1 MFSTADGVIDPVY
14 NTTQLAPLYPLS
26 LDELF
31 RRKTNQTTRH
41 SVSYVKFHS
50 EKSYKISTKERVLNL
65 IIALAKTILS
75 LGFALVW
82 ESTRENWKITCLGR
96 KPITVLIVKSQVDD
110 DEKTVSL
117 KQIFVKAVRANVPLK
132 DLPEN
137 LRDDE
142 EVVLNALIHGT
153 SDTLKDASTRLRGM
167 EKIVLA
173 AVEKHGAALEHA
185 SEELRRNK
193 KIVLIAVHNYGYAR
207 KYISSKEL
215 QDDPEILIASETSI
229 NNIEEFSN
237 RILNKLGI
245 F

>member
-1 MFSTADGVIDPVY
+1 M
-14 NTTQLAPLYPLS
+14 
-26 LDELF
+26 
-31 RRKTNQTTRH
+31 
-41 SVSYVKFHS
+41 
-50 EKSYKISTKERVLNL
+50 
-65 IIALAKTILS
+65 
-75 LGFALVW
+75 
-82 ESTRENWKITCLGR
+82 
-96 KPITVLIVKSQVDD
+96 
-110 DEKTVSL
+110 
-117 KQIFVKAVRANVPLK
+117 RANVPLK